1 MTVKIKSNE
10 VFVECLQEGAMLHSL
25 VKNGREYLW
34 QGDKSFWAGQAPV
47 CFPIAGVLRDG
58 RAVAFGKEC
67 SMKRHGVARI
77 NPFKIESVGA
87 NYVAFVQNS
96 SEKTKAEFPFD
107 YRLEIKYTVVKST
120 VTTQYTVYNT
130 GKEKLPFVIGGHP
143 AFNCPV
149 DKNEAFDYP
158 VRQEFFALARIR
170 SKCECVLF
178 LGGSQ
183 GASAINALALA
194 LAPILNQRGVK
205 IIHQCGAKEYKSVRA
220 KYDELGIKARIYDF
234 SEHLPELMSR
244 ADVCVSRAG
253 ASSLWE
259 LCANALP
266 SVFIPY
272 PYAAGD
278 HQYYNAKFLAD
289 LGLAGLFR
297 QESLE
302 SSAVLEFIDNM
313 DLASIS
319 ASLKEKINMDGSQKI
334 VDEVLKNIKI

>member
-34 QGDKSFWAGQAPV
+34 QGNKSFWAGQAPV

-67 SMKRHGVARI
+67 SMKRHGIARI

-149 DKNEAFDYP
+149 DKNEAFEDYSVTFDKP
-158 VRQEFFALARIR
+158 INGECLRPDIHSGLIDISNRFKVFDGIESKSALLIG
-170 SKCECVLF
+170 K
-178 LGGSQ
+178 
-183 GASAINALALA
+183 NK
-194 LAPILNQRGVK
+194 RGVRLDYQDFDNLLVWSSANGGPFVALEPWTG
-205 IIHQCGAKEYKSVRA
+205 ISTCS
-220 KYDELGIKARIYDF
+220 DED
-234 SEHLPELMSR
+234 
-244 ADVCVSRAG
+244 
-253 ASSLWE
+253 
-259 LCANALP
+259 
-266 SVFIPY
+266 SVFERKR
-272 PYAAGD
+272 GMT
-278 HQYYNAKFLAD
+278 
-289 LGLAGLFR
+289 
-297 QESLE
+297 
-302 SSAVLEFIDNM
+302 VLEAGEQ
-313 DLASIS
+313 ASF
-319 ASLKEKINMDGSQKI
+319 KFKITLI
-334 VDEVLKNIKI
+334 